1 VTGLCKETVKMG
13 KIAIMLMAQNSLDAF
28 TFSKEVNAETETTV
42 IKFMKKY
49 LKSNQSNQHHNL
61 LNH

>member
-1 VTGLCKETVKMG
+1 ME
-13 KIAIMLMAQNSLDAF
+13 KIAIMLMAQNSLDAL